1 LDTAAL
7 QLREE
12 LLALNL
18 ESVDLVKKG
27 SPPKVSKVGGEV
39 VSWGSLLVSL
49 AVSRGALPGLIGT
62 VQSSIHKKESF
73 FVLRNVRFTQKL
85 PTFAI

>member
-1 LDTAAL
+1 
-7 QLREE
+7 
-12 LLALNL
+12 
-18 ESVDLVKKG
+18 
-27 SPPKVSKVGGEV
+27 

-49 AVSRGALPGLIGT
+49 AASGGVLPDLIGT
-62 VQSSIHKKESF
+62 VQSSIHKKGSV